1 MQQKPSKKDCSKL
14 DLQQRKEY
22 RSGAVLYSPCKVRE
36 ARYCNKVNKNKKLT
50 EEAKKHHCREERA
63 TTALCNKL
71 EKERRLKAYKERL
84 KALKVK
90 RAAVAAKKE
99 RKKQERN
106 AAKALQLP

>member
-14 DLQQRKEY
+14 NLQQQKEC
-22 RSGAVLYSPCKVRE
+22 RNSTILYSPHKVRE
-36 ARYCNKVNKNKKLT
+36 ACYCNKVNKNEKLI
-50 EEAKKHHCREERA
+50 EEAKKHYCREVRA